1 MKITGKLKKHY
12 IASFWITLTLSI
24 GLIIGGFCT
33 PPQGQVDGSVLE
45 SVGLIFLWPALAFGA
60 KALEENN
67 KIKISHGQT
76 EIVIGQ
82 DELEEGI
89 EEDGFEDRQEIQ
101 ETRLHHR

>member
-12 IASFWITLTLSI
+12 ILSFWITLILSI

-33 PPQGQVDGSVLE
+33 PPTGQVDGSVLE

-67 KIKISHGQT
+67 KIKISHGHT

-89 EEDGFEDRQEIQ
+89 GDNGTFEETEVF
-101 ETRLHHR
+101 HP